1 MSVTLY
7 LAIPCYNEETVLP
20 ETARRLREKFTAL
33 RAAGTI
39 GPMSRICFID
49 DGSKD
54 ATWQLISDLHARDPV
69 FSGIR
74 LSRNRGHQ
82 NALLCGLMTLR
93 NRADCVISM
102 DADLQDDIDAIDAM
116 LAAFSSGNDI
126 VYGVRAS
133 RKQDSAFKRATA
145 QGYYRLLRALG
156 ADVVYNHAD
165 YRLMSRRAL
174 DALAEYKEVN
184 LFLRG
189 GIDAHRDIVAD
200 ELSGKGVTHD
210 MLLSR
215 GVGVHVTESALHDQ
229 SAAVAAESLPGE
241 AFAAGETP
249 YDALAADKG
258 GEFRKFGLRYVAV
271 EIHGRKD
278 NPSIWENQTK
288 ASNMLCLAAFAL
300 LWIAGPG
307 RYAADS
313 RIARR
318 LCTRPP
324 ESHSHAVGTPPRR
337 QTPLRWP
344 GFCRPERKTTPSWL
358 RKPKLPTGSPSKN
371 AANFPHRRSESPK
384 RANSR
389 SSTQRTSARR
399 KPISV
404 THPTTGK
411 PPWRAAFSPAP
422 AKWASTSAAV

>member
-7 LAIPCYNEETVLP
+7 LAIPCYNEEAVLP

-93 NRADCVISM
+93 DRADCVISM

-116 LAAFSSGNDI
+116 LAAFQSGNDI

-184 LFLRG
+184 LFLR
-189 GIDAHRDIVAD
+189 
-200 ELSGKGVTHD
+200 
-210 MLLSR
+210 
-215 GVGVHVTESALHDQ
+215 
-229 SAAVAAESLPGE
+229 
-241 AFAAGETP
+241 
-249 YDALAADKG
+249 
-258 GEFRKFGLRYVAV
+258 
-271 EIHGRKD
+271 
-278 NPSIWENQTK
+278 
-288 ASNMLCLAAFAL
+288 
-300 LWIAGPG
+300 
-307 RYAADS
+307 
-313 RIARR
+313 R
-318 LCTRPP
+318 LVPL
-324 ESHSHAVGTPPRR
+324 VGTR
-337 QTPLRWP
+337 
-344 GFCRPERKTTPSWL
+344 
-358 RKPKLPTGSPSKN
+358 
-371 AANFPHRRSESPK
+371 ARSC
-384 RANSR
+384 
-389 SSTQRTSARR
+389 
-399 KPISV
+399 I
-404 THPTTGK
+404 
-411 PPWRAAFSPAP
+411 
-422 AKWASTSAAV
+422 TSAAGALRARASIRCARCSRSRGRACRR